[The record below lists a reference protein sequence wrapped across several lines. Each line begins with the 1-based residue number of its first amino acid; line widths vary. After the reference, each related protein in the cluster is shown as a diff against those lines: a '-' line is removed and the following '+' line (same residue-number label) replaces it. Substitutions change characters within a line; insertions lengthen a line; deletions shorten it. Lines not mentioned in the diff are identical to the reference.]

1 MNPQMQTEPGMLTVQ
16 ELEQCRSYVKETG
29 EAVMAATA
37 NLSEA
42 QWNFKPAPDRW
53 SIAEVLEH
61 MVVIQELVLG
71 PIREQLAQ
79 APVSANRDYA
89 RIDAIIVNQF
99 PVRTI
104 RRQSPAAGQ
113 PTGRY
118 TPDAALERLI
128 SNCGRLR
135 EYVESTPDLRLRVIE
150 SMPLKAVT
158 NGEFEHMDG
167 YQWVL
172 GVAAHTERHTKQ
184 IREVQGHAD
193 YPAFDR
199 SRRSRL

>member
-1 MNPQMQTEPGMLTVQ
+1 MNPQMQTE
-16 ELEQCRSYVKETG
+16 LERCRSYVKQTG
-29 EAVMAATA
+29 EGVLAATA
-37 NLSEA
+37 NLSPA

-61 MVVIQELVLG
+61 VVAIQELVLG

-79 APVSANRDYA
+79 APVSSNREYA
-89 RIDAIIVNQF
+89 QIDAIIVDQF
-99 PVRTI
+99 PMRTMKF
-104 RRQSPAAGQ
+104 QSPPPGQ
-113 PTGRY
+113 PTGRF

-128 SNCGRLR
+128 ANCGRLR
-135 EYVESTPDLRLRVIE
+135 EYVESTPDLRLRAIE

-158 NGEFEHMDG
+158 KGEFAYMDG

-184 IREVQGHAD
+184 IREVQGDAE
-193 YPAFDR
+193 YPR
-199 SRRSRL
+199 

>member
-1 MNPQMQTEPGMLTVQ
+1 MNPQMQTEPGVLTAA
-16 ELEQCRSYVKETG
+16 EIDRCRGYVKQTG
-29 EAVMAATA
+29 EEVLAATA
-37 NLSEA
+37 NLSPE
-42 QWNFKPAPDRW
+42 QWNFKPGPDRW

-79 APVSANRDYA
+79 APVAAHRDYA
-89 RIDAIIVNQF
+89 QIDAIIVDQF
-99 PVRTI
+99 PVRTM
-104 RRQSPAAGQ
+104 RLQAPQPGQ
-113 PTGRY
+113 PTGRV

-128 SNCGRLR
+128 TNCGRLR

-158 NGEFEHMDG
+158 KGEFEHMDG

-184 IREVQGHAD
+184 IREVQGHAE
-193 YPAFDR
+193 YPG
-199 SRRSRL
+199 

>member
-1 MNPQMQTEPGMLTVQ
+1 MNPQMQTEEEMLTAQ
-16 ELEQCRSYVKETG
+16 ELDQCRSYVKRTG
-29 EAVMAATA
+29 EAVLAATA
-37 NLSEA
+37 NLSPA
-42 QWNFKPAPDRW
+42 QWNFKSAPDRG

-61 MVVIQELVLG
+61 VVVIQELVLG

-89 RIDAIIVNQF
+89 HIDAIIVNQF
-99 PVRTI
+99 PVRAM
-104 RRQSPAAGQ
+104 RLQAPEPGQ
-113 PTGRY
+113 PTGRF

-128 SNCGRLR
+128 TNCGWLR
-135 EYVESTPDLRLRVIE
+135 EYVESTPDLRLRVIQ

-158 NGEFEHMDG
+158 KGEFEHMDG

-193 YPAFDR
+193 YPA
-199 SRRSRL
+199 

>member
-79 APVSANRDYA
+79 APVSANREYA
-89 RIDAIIVNQF
+89 HIDAIIVDQF
-99 PVRTI
+99 PMRTM
-104 RRQSPAAGQ
+104 RLQGPALGQ
-113 PTGRY
+113 PTGRF

-128 SNCGRLR
+128 TNCGRLR

-158 NGEFEHMDG
+158 KGEFEHMDG

-193 YPAFDR
+193 YPG
-199 SRRSRL
+199 